1 MSGGRATGR
10 GPGNI
15 KKIKNIIKHI
25 KIKNIHFNENIRPN
39 VYGEFDEKGN
49 KKRETEHKAGKEDGI
64 YLIYY
69 ENGQKEATGPY
80 TSEARIG
87 KWTFWHDNGNKWQ
100 EGSYIKGARDGK
112 WSVWKVNGKLK
123 EELIY
128 DNGDFVER
136 IKY

>member
-1 MSGGRATGR
+1 M
-10 GPGNI
+10 
-15 KKIKNIIKHI
+15 KMVK
-25 KIKNIHFNENIRPN
+25 
-39 VYGEFDEKGN
+39 
-49 KKRETEHKAGKEDGI
+49 
-64 YLIYY
+64 
-69 ENGQKEATGPY
+69 KEATGPY

-100 EGSYIKGARDGK
+100 EGSYIKGSRDGK